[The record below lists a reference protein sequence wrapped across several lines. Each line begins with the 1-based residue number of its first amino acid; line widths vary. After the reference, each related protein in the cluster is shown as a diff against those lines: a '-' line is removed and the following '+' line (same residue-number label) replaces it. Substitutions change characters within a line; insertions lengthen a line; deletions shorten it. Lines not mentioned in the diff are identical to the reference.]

1 MLTTKL
7 SKLSPELLEE
17 FIELGKAL
25 DMEVTTDTR
34 IGFFE
39 LENIK
44 NERVRKRAEKLLQQA
59 EKEVGAL
66 AAARLH
72 MGETTFTERQ
82 PARFRTQSLPPVQA
96 EMLPGMNM
104 RIEESRIK
112 LLEGNGTFRAALNKM
127 GIKPEEVKRY
137 DAILITCSD
146 ARCEMTELDQYA
158 GKRILALQ
166 VAGNVI
172 SDDVR
177 EAIKRLELGGE
188 IIVCG
193 HVDCGACKGKRD
205 DPHAKAGLLGRVDI
219 VREGYDIFSANAM
232 NQAQAIMDLPETREK
247 KAKVTAL
254 EFDPTKRRG
263 DRIAILGADTMGS
276 RFISTLR
283 FSAGKLVSESLA
295 KGKDLSTQ
303 TAHAIAISDPLD
315 LGRFTDA
322 RIIFG
327 AGQNEIFG
335 VSAVG
340 GRLGEE
346 ALGSIEYALGH
357 VHGLEEDAHI
367 VILNTN
373 TEIAK
378 EIERT
383 IIKRLGRKAT
393 ITVMQ
398 YDRESG
404 EARVA

>member
-25 DMEVTTDTR
+25 DMEVTTESQ

-44 NERVRKRAEKLLQQA
+44 NAKVRKRAERLLQQA

-72 MGETTFTERQ
+72 MGETTTAERQ
-82 PARFRTQSLPPVQA
+82 PARFRPQSLPPVQA

-104 RIEESRIK
+104 KIEESRIK
-112 LLEGNGTFRAALNKM
+112 LLEGNGEFRAALNKI
-127 GIKPEEVKRY
+127 GIKPEVVKRY

-146 ARCEMTELDQYA
+146 ARCEITELDQYA
-158 GKRILALQ
+158 GKRVLALQ

-177 EAIKRLELGGE
+177 EAIKMLEPGGE

-205 DPHAKAGLLGRVDI
+205 DPHAKGGLLGRVNI
-219 VREGYDIFSANAM
+219 VREGFDIYSANAI

-254 EFDPTKRRG
+254 EFDPTKRKG
-263 DRIAILGADTMGS
+263 DRLAILGPDTMGS
-276 RFISTLR
+276 RFISSLR
-283 FSAGKLVSESLA
+283 SSAGKRTAESLA
-295 KGKDLSTQ
+295 RGKDLSTQ
-303 TAHAIAISDPLD
+303 TAHTIAISDPTN
-315 LGRFTDA
+315 LGRFPV
-322 RIIFG
+322 RIVFG
-327 AGQNEIFG
+327 AGQNEIFA

-340 GRLGEE
+340 GKLGEE
-346 ALGSIEYALGH
+346 ALGSIEYAQGH
-357 VHGLEEDAHI
+357 VHGLEGDAHI
-367 VILNTN
+367 VILHTSLD
-373 TEIAK
+373 IAK
-378 EIERT
+378 QIEQT
-383 IIKRLGRKAT
+383 ILRRLGKKST
-393 ITVMQ
+393 ITIMQ

-404 EARVA
+404 EARIA